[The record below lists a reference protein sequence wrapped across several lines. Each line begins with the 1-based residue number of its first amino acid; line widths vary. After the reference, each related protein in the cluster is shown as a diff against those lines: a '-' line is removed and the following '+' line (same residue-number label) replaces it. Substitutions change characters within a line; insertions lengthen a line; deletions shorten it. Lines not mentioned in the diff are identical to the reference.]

1 MGDGLLDELERC
13 VDVGQGLLQVDDV
26 DTVAVGEDETTHLRV
41 PTTGLVAEVDTG
53 IEKLAHGYNCHVT
66 LTFI

>member
-1 MGDGLLDELERC
+1 METVWKLVS

-26 DTVAVGEDETTHLRV
+26 DAVAVGEDEATHLRV

-53 IEKLAHGYNCHVT
+53 IEKLAHGNDCHVT
-66 LTFI
+66 LTFW